1 MIVKEGFPIFV
12 RMDTRNNHYNTV
24 EKAIAFIRLNYK
36 SQPELAEVAS
46 HVNLSKYHFQKLFQ
60 EWAGLSPKT
69 FLQYTTIEHAK
80 KLLREGRSTL
90 DSSLE
95 VGLSGNGRLHDLFVK
110 IESVSPGQYKGKG
123 KGINI
128 CFENLETPFG
138 DVFLAETEVGICR
151 LSFLERNTDFSIEEL
166 KMNYPLANIKH
177 KKGNYSKI
185 ISEYFSRWEIP
196 DQKIILDLR
205 GTPFQLKVW
214 EALLTIPSGTLK
226 SYGDIACHIDKP
238 NASRA
243 VGTAIGSNP
252 IACIIP
258 CHRVIRENG
267 EPGGY
272 KWGTIRKSAI
282 IASESGK
289 LCK

>member
-1 MIVKEGFPIFV
+1 
-12 RMDTRNNHYNTV
+12 MDTRNNHYHTV
-24 EKAIAFIRLNYK
+24 EKAIAFIRSNYK
-36 SQPELAEVAS
+36 SQPDLAEVAS

-60 EWAGLSPKT
+60 EWAGLSPKA

-80 KLLREGRSTL
+80 KLLKDGRSTL
-90 DSSLE
+90 DASLE

-110 IESVSPGQYKGKG
+110 IESVSPGQYKRKG
-123 KGINI
+123 EGTNI
-128 CFENLETPFG
+128 CFEKLETPFG
-138 DVFLAETEVGICR
+138 GIFLAETEIGICR
-151 LSFLERNTDFSIEEL
+151 LSFVEGNTDLSIEEL
-166 KMNYPLANIKH
+166 KLNFPLANITH
-177 KKGNYSKI
+177 QIGSYSKI
-185 ISEYFSRWEIP
+185 VSDYFKRWEISG
-196 DQKIILDLR
+196 QKIILDLR

-214 EALLTIPSGTLK
+214 GALLTIPSGTLQ
-226 SYGDIACHIDKP
+226 SYGDIASQIEKP
-238 NASRA
+238 KASRA

-272 KWGTIRKSAI
+272 RWGTIRKSAI